1 MSGSKSD
8 SNTEVSEN
16 LTEIRDQID
25 AVDARL
31 GELISERAALAQ
43 KIGEAKQR
51 SVSDDGVVEFYR
63 PEREAQVLRA
73 ATERNEGPLEDDEI
87 VRLFREIMS
96 ACRAHEEPLKVG
108 YLGPEGTFTHSAVFK
123 HFGHSVGALPL
134 ATIED
139 VFHEVENG
147 AARFGVVP
155 IENSSA
161 GMVNHTLDMF
171 LNSSLNICGEVEMR
185 IRQHLL
191 GNMQSNEDVKR
202 VCAHPQALA
211 QCRAWLS
218 EFLPDAEQ
226 IPCSSNAEGAR
237 RAKDEEG
244 TAAIAGDSAAD
255 VYGLNV
261 LVSNIEDS
269 RDNTT
274 RFLVI
279 GHRVPPPSGD
289 DKTTLIV
296 SASDTDD
303 AGSLHKIL
311 EPLAEQGIN
320 MTRIESRPSHR
331 RKWHYVFF
339 IDLDGHTDD
348 EPVKIA
354 LAKLEQRVRMFRVLG
369 SYPKAIL

>member
-1 MSGSKSD
+1 MSDAKD
-8 SNTEVSEN
+8 STSED
-16 LTEIRDQID
+16 LTDVRVQID
-25 AVDARL
+25 EIDVALEV
-31 GELISERAALAQ
+31 LISKRAALAKQ
-43 KIGEAKQR
+43 IGEAKR
-51 SVSDDGVVEFYR
+51 SDVNSGVVEFYR

-73 ATERNEGPLEDDEI
+73 VAERNEGPLENDEM

-96 ACRAHEEPLKVG
+96 ACRAYEEPLKVG

-123 HFGHSVGALPL
+123 HFGHSVDALPL

-171 LNSSLNICGEVEMR
+171 MSSSLNICGEVEMR

-191 GNMQSNEDVKR
+191 GKMESPKSVKR

-211 QCRAWLS
+211 QCRAWLAK
-218 EFLPDAEQ
+218 FLPDAEQ

-237 RAKDEEG
+237 RAKEEEG
-244 TAAIAGDSAAD
+244 TAAIAGDAAAE
-255 VYGLNV
+255 VYGLSV

-279 GHRVPPPSGD
+279 GHRIPPRSGD
-289 DKTTLIV
+289 DKTALII
-296 SASDTDD
+296 SAANTDD
-303 AGSLHKIL
+303 AGSLQEMLK
-311 EPLAEQGIN
+311 PLAAQNIN

-339 IDLDGHTDD
+339 IDIDGHADD
-348 EPVKIA
+348 ENVRTA
-354 LAKLEQRVRMFRVLG
+354 LTQMESGAQLLRVLG